1 MGGIFSSPKAP
12 APAPTP
18 APEPAPTVTDEQK
31 REAAQRR
38 ARGIRQRGLLGS
50 VATRGITPSML
61 AFVCCASLLSSA
73 VGRARRAAIA

>member
-1 MGGIFSSPKAP
+1 MGGIFSKPSAP

-18 APEPAPTVTDEQK
+18 APAPAPAPTATEEQK

-50 VATRGITPSML
+50 VATRGT
-61 AFVCCASLLSSA
+61 
-73 VGRARRAAIA
+73 AAEEQTTLGAG

>member
-1 MGGIFSSPKAP
+1 MGGIFSKPSAP

-18 APEPAPTVTDEQK
+18 APAEPAPTATDEQK

-50 VATRGITPSML
+50 VATRGT
-61 AFVCCASLLSSA
+61 
-73 VGRARRAAIA
+73 AAEEQTTLGAG

>member
-1 MGGIFSSPKAP
+1 MMGGLFSSSKAP

-18 APEPAPTVTDEQK
+18 APEPAPTATDEQK

-50 VATRGITPSML
+50 VATRGT
-61 AFVCCASLLSSA
+61 
-73 VGRARRAAIA
+73 AAEEQTTLGAG